1 MPVMDVE
8 QGTKD
13 TEQWVVEWLL
23 DSDPSIRWQVM
34 RDLLDT
40 PKAEWRVERAKVETD
55 GWGARLLALEDD
67 DGQWAGGAHFPSDFQ
82 WPGPE
87 TFQGPGK
94 PWLGEGQPWTSTS
107 HVLALLREFGLDPGS
122 ERVRRAID
130 LIGANSRWDYDN
142 RPYWEGEVEPCINGA
157 LAANGSYFGVDMR
170 PVVDRLVGES
180 LEDGGWNCEAEAGS
194 VRSSFNTT
202 INVLEGLLEFEHNT
216 GGTPQSSE
224 ARRSGEE
231 FLLERHLFKR
241 LGTGEPADP
250 RFLLLTHPSR
260 WFYDVLRGLDYFR
273 AAGTSNDKTPDER
286 LAESITY
293 IRSRRLQDGRWSL
306 DWNPEG
312 RTWFEIDDP
321 VEMPSKWIT
330 LRAMRVLNWWD
341 GPRT

>member
-1 MPVMDVE
+1 ME
-8 QGTKD
+8 AHETQGD
-13 TEQWVVEWLL
+13 AGPEAIEWLL

-40 PKAEWRVERAKVETD
+40 PEAEWRAERAKVETE

-67 DGQWAGGAHFPSDFQ
+67 DGQWAGGAHFPSDFE

-87 TFQGPGK
+87 SFRGPGK
-94 PWLGEGQPWTSTS
+94 PWLREGQPWTSTS
-107 HVLALLREFGLDPGS
+107 HVLSQLREFGLVPGS
-122 ERVRRAID
+122 DRVRQGID

-142 RPYWEGEVEPCINGA
+142 QPYWSGEVEPCVNGA
-157 LAANGSYFGVDMR
+157 LIANGSYFGVDMQ
-170 PVVDRLVGES
+170 PVVERLVGET

-202 INVLEGLLEFEHNT
+202 INVLEGLLEFEQAT
-216 GGTPQSSE
+216 GGTQQSSE
-224 ARRSGEE
+224 ARLSGEE
-231 FLLERHLFKR
+231 FLLARHLFRR

-273 AAGTSNDKTPDER
+273 AAVTSSNTPPDGR
-286 LAESITY
+286 LEEPIAY
-293 IRSRRLQDGRWSL
+293 IRSRRRQDGRWDL

-321 VEMPSKWIT
+321 VGKPSRWIT
-330 LRAMRVLNWWD
+330 LRALRVLKWWD
-341 GPRT
+341 ETRA